1 MATKTAVV
9 TQPDAAEA
17 REEGPDAPLLDTLG
31 AELKK
36 LVQKGKERGYV
47 TYDELNAALPPDEVS
62 SEQIEDTMAMLSEAG
77 VNVVEAE
84 EQEEAPAANPA
95 EPAKTAVV
103 AAEATGE
110 DEELGRTDDPVR
122 MYLREM
128 GSVEL
133 LSREGEIEI
142 AKRIEAGQDKMIGG
156 ICESPMT
163 ITALLAWRDAIN
175 EGRMLL
181 RDVIDL
187 EATQGGLPGE
197 AKPPAAEGAAV
208 NGAAPAAPPMPR
220 PPMPKLPVVRLAPT
234 PQLNGEAGPAV
245 EGAVEAGAEDDDE
258 NALSLSALEEKL
270 KPEVLRTLT
279 KIHKVYVE
287 MSKVQNRRLSTLS
300 RGQKPSPEFERSY
313 EKHRKRIVELV
324 RTVHINAGRIE
335 QLKLSLYD
343 LNRKLMAHEG
353 KLLRLAEGFR
363 IPRQDFLDNYLTHEI
378 DPNWLD
384 KVGKLSGRGWKDF
397 AKKYT
402 NRGLQFLD
410 LIQEGNIGLMKAV
423 DKFEY
428 RRGYKFSTYA
438 TWWIRQAI
446 TRSIADQ
453 ARTIRI
459 PVHMIETINKL
470 VRTSRQMLHEI
481 GREPQPE
488 ELAEKLGMPLEKV
501 RKVLKIAKEPISL
514 ETPIGDEEDSHL
526 GDFIEDKNAV
536 IPLEAAI
543 QGNLRE
549 STTRVLAT
557 LTPREE
563 RVLRMRFGIG
573 MNTDH
578 TLEEVGQQ
586 FSVTRE
592 RIRQIEAKALR
603 KLKHPSRS
611 RMLRSFLDQG

>member
-1 MATKTAVV
+1 MATKTAVI

-77 VNVVEAE
+77 VNMVEAE
-84 EQEEAPAANPA
+84 EQEEAPVANPA

-197 AKPPAAEGAAV
+197 AKAPAAEGAAV

-220 PPMPKLPVVRLAPT
+220 PPMPKLPVVRLAPA

-245 EGAVEAGAEDDDE
+245 EGAVEAGAEEDDE

-384 KVGKLSGRGWKDF
+384 KVGKLSSRGWKDF
-397 AKKYT
+397 AKK
-402 NRGLQFLD
+402 R
-410 LIQEGNIGLMKAV
+410 
-423 DKFEY
+423 
-428 RRGYKFSTYA
+428 
-438 TWWIRQAI
+438 
-446 TRSIADQ
+446 
-453 ARTIRI
+453 
-459 PVHMIETINKL
+459 
-470 VRTSRQMLHEI
+470 EI
-481 GREPQPE
+481 D
-488 ELAEKLGMPLEKV
+488 V
-501 RKVLKIAKEPISL
+501 
-514 ETPIGDEEDSHL
+514 
-526 GDFIEDKNAV
+526 
-536 IPLEAAI
+536 
-543 QGNLRE
+543 
-549 STTRVLAT
+549 
-557 LTPREE
+557 
-563 RVLRMRFGIG
+563 
-573 MNTDH
+573 
-578 TLEEVGQQ
+578 
-586 FSVTRE
+586 
-592 RIRQIEAKALR
+592 
-603 KLKHPSRS
+603 
-611 RMLRSFLDQG
+611 